1 MEMEDYNFINI
12 GNFIL
17 TSITAL
23 ISTIALFMG
32 IKAISVAKK
41 IGYVSIILPFAFN
54 EIISL
59 CNKERDKLKKIES
72 NHDKISLLYESIHN
86 LEKSKLILSIF
97 KLDQYIDNIHNE
109 LDENVKKF
117 RDRKMNQHELKQKLQ
132 EIYMELFNILNTSE
146 KTLREVA
153 YSPFNNKI
161 FKD

>member
-1 MEMEDYNFINI
+1 MVDYNFLDIS
-12 GNFIL
+12 NFIL
-17 TSITAL
+17 TFITVL

-41 IGYVSIILPFAFN
+41 IGYVSVILPFAFN

-59 CNKERDKLKKIES
+59 CNKERDNLNKIES
-72 NHDKISLLYESIHN
+72 NNNKISLLYESIHN
-86 LEKSKLILSIF
+86 FEKSKLILSIF
-97 KLDQYIDNIHNE
+97 KLDQSIDNIRDE
-109 LDENVKKF
+109 LDKNVKKF
-117 RDRKMNQHELKQKLQ
+117 HDRQMTQHELKQKLQ
-132 EIYMELFNILNTSE
+132 DIHTELFNILNKSE

>member
-1 MEMEDYNFINI
+1 MDDYNFLNI
-12 GNFIL
+12 SNIIL
-17 TSITAL
+17 TSTTVL

-59 CNKERDKLKKIES
+59 CNKERDKLNKTES
-72 NHDKISLLYESIHN
+72 SNNKISSLYETIHN
-86 LEKSKLILSIF
+86 FEKSKLILSIF
-97 KLDQYIDNIHNE
+97 KLDRNIDNIRNE

-117 RDRKMNQHELKQKLQ
+117 HDRQMTQHELKQKLQ
-132 EIYMELFNILNTSE
+132 NIHTELFNILNTSE
-146 KTLREVA
+146 KTLREIA

-161 FKD
+161 FND